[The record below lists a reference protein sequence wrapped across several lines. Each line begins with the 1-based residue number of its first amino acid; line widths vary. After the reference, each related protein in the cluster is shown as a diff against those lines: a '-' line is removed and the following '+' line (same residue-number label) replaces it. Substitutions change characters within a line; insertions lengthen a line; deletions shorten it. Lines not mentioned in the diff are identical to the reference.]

1 MLKKDGFTLVEI
13 MVVVAVIGIL
23 ATIAIPSY
31 TRAKEISIKNG
42 CISNL
47 KQIESA
53 TARWALE
60 TSADSDTA
68 PATSDLTPQYIKSWP
83 KCMGVDY
90 ATCTVSATPICPNG
104 LTGHTISS
112 AGENESSE

>member
-1 MLKKDGFTLVEI
+1 MNRKRGFTLVEI

-31 TRAKEISIKNG
+31 IKAKEISVKNG

-53 TARWALE
+53 TVRWALE

-90 ATCTVSATPICPNG
+90 ATCTVSTTPACPNG
-104 LTGHTISS
+104 LTGHTISP
-112 AGENESSE
+112 AGEEETN